1 MAGEKKHLPIL
12 GATGASTTSA
22 SSTTG
27 ASSTSTTSAKEEAP
41 KRRLPMLPK
50 VEVADESDEERPP
63 WHWSAIGAVAVFI
76 AWLPLAYIVN
86 GPLGRLFDGGAA
98 APIAAV
104 ALNVAA
110 FAAAAFGGGYLVGRF
125 GGRAGVKEATVCG
138 VAAAVI
144 AWALAVVQARSGV
157 LVWIMLLTGVA
168 MIGAGSA
175 RFGGRAGLRGRKP

>member
-1 MAGEKKHLPIL
+1 MAGEKKHLPII
-12 GATGASTTSA
+12 GATGTTT
-22 SSTTG
+22 TTG
-27 ASSTSTTSAKEEAP
+27 TTSTTSTTTEAP

-50 VEVADESDEERPP
+50 VEVADESDEDRPP

-86 GPLGRLFDGGAA
+86 GPLGRLFDGGLSAS
-98 APIAAV
+98 IAAV
-104 ALNVAA
+104 ALNITA

-125 GGRAGVKEATVCG
+125 GGRAGMKEATVCG
-138 VAAAVI
+138 LAAATI
-144 AWALAVVQARSGV
+144 AWALTVVQARGGV

-175 RFGGRAGLRGRKP
+175 RFGGRFGLRGRN